1 MTKRLIKDLPASIR
15 HRLQDNAKTTG
26 RPFQEVLQYF
36 AMERFLYRLAQSSH
50 ANKFVLK
57 GALMYMAWGTPS
69 TRPTKDIDFLAR
81 TNNSVE
87 SILTIVKE
95 ICQTTVEPDALEFD
109 TTTLEGTVI
118 KEDADYEGVRVVFLV
133 RLQNAEIRM
142 QLDMG
147 FGDVLTPAATMA
159 EYPTILDLAP
169 PKLWGYSRETW
180 IAEKFEAMV
189 KLGNF
194 NSRLKDFFDIWL
206 LARQFN
212 FDGAI
217 LAEAITKTFAHRG
230 TALTASPLAFTSEFV
245 SDSAKVDQWRGFLRK
260 SRIISAPNDLSQV
273 VEALAAFLLPVARA
287 IHDGQR
293 FDSRWDAPGP
303 WILPSN

>member
-1 MTKRLIKDLPASIR
+1 VT
-15 HRLQDNAKTTG
+15 
-26 RPFQEVLQYF
+26 
-36 AMERFLYRLAQSSH
+36 
-50 ANKFVLK
+50 
-57 GALMYMAWGTPS
+57 
-69 TRPTKDIDFLAR
+69 FLA
-81 TNNSVE
+81 
-87 SILTIVKE
+87 
-95 ICQTTVEPDALEFD
+95 
-109 TTTLEGTVI
+109 
-118 KEDADYEGVRVVFLV
+118 

-147 FGDVLTPAATMA
+147 FDDVLTPAATLA

-212 FDGAI
+212 FDGTI
-217 LAEAITKTFAHRG
+217 PAEAIANTFAHRG
-230 TALTASPLAFTSEFV
+230 TALTVSPLAFTSEFV

-260 SRIISAPNDLSQV
+260 SRITSAPEDLTEV
-273 VEALAAFLLPVARA
+273 VDALAAFLLPVARA

-293 FDSRWDAPGP
+293 FGARWDSPGP
-303 WILPSN
+303 WKLPSSPFFSLVQPP

>member
-1 MTKRLIKDLPASIR
+1 MFT
-15 HRLQDNAKTTG
+15 
-26 RPFQEVLQYF
+26 
-36 AMERFLYRLAQSSH
+36 
-50 ANKFVLK
+50 
-57 GALMYMAWGTPS
+57 AWGTPS
-69 TRPTKDIDFLAR
+69 TRPTRDIDFLAR
-81 TNNSVE
+81 TNNRVDTV
-87 SILTIVKE
+87 LAIVRD
-95 ICQTTVEPDALEFD
+95 ICLLPVEPDGLEFD
-109 TTTLEGTVI
+109 TTSLQGMVI
-118 KEDADYEGVRVVFLV
+118 KEDADYEGVRATFLV

-147 FGDVLTPAATMA
+147 FDDVLTPAATLA

-217 LAEAITKTFAHRG
+217 LAEAIAKTFAHRG

-245 SDSAKVDQWRGFLRK
+245 SDPAKVDQWRGFLRK
-260 SRIISAPNDLSQV
+260 SRIKSAPDDLRQV
-273 VEALAAFLLPVARA
+273 VDALAAFLLPVARA
-287 IHDGQR
+287 IHDAQR
-293 FDSRWDAPGP
+293 FDARWNAPGP
-303 WILPSN
+303 WILPSD